1 MLLSHCFH
9 VAFTLHS
16 DVLIITGAVVM
27 CPLQYSYCMRLQCLT
42 YVYKFHVSP
51 YGSNV
56 DVCNSHVCLQFSY
69 AFAILMIG
77 SPDNADGNRQ
87 RQE

>member
-1 MLLSHCFH
+1 
-9 VAFTLHS
+9 
-16 DVLIITGAVVM
+16 
-27 CPLQYSYCMRLQCLT
+27 MRLQCLT